1 MRLPRPFYRLNVRF
15 DTDRL
20 RAEVADIPAAAWVKH
35 PNEIPGNSSV
45 RLISVDGGEN
55 DAVNGRM
62 AMTPHLR
69 RSPYIRQVL
78 ASFGVVWGRSRL
90 MRLAPRAVVP
100 QHADINYH
108 WFNRVRLHLPVITRP
123 AVRFYCGDD
132 SVHMA
137 AGEAWLFDNW
147 RQHRVENDTDHERIH
162 LVADTSGG
170 SSFWQFVAQS
180 QSPGASDVVHRFDPQ
195 RDPPLLTEQTVLA
208 PVMPP
213 AEVDLLITDLCS
225 EFAYDGDAAESA
237 ARLARYRGMLDNFC
251 KDWRQLYLLHGES
264 KSGRAE
270 FTKLLDSVRNVSKTI
285 AEGILIRTNR
295 VSAHTVLEARVLR
308 PMLAPGTPAADSSPA
323 ADGSPAADSS
333 PATDGSPPTDTPA
346 PRHARPPGVSSLQ
359 RPVFI
364 VAAPRSGSTLLFE
377 TLASSDRLV
386 SLGGEAHALVEGLTE
401 LRPGAPGVESNRL
414 TAANCT
420 PAIAAHIRAAIT
432 GNLVDRK
439 GLPATALGRRFL
451 EKTPKNSLRIP
462 FFDRIFPDAL
472 FVYLWREPKSNIS
485 SIIEAWRSG
494 NWMTYNG
501 LEGFDG
507 PWSLILPPGWRAMNG
522 RALEEIAAYQWSVTN
537 ETVLADLNTMQRARW
552 VAVSYADLV
561 AAPAM
566 TIRRVCDFIGIDVD
580 PALQGRLEGTLPLS
594 RHTHTPPAPDK
605 WRRNSELIER
615 VIPSIQATW
624 ERLGSL
630 AVQPPKR

>member
-1 MRLPRPFYRLNVRF
+1 MRLPRPFYRLALRF
-15 DTDRL
+15 DAERM
-20 RAEVADIPAAAWVKH
+20 RAEIAQLPAAAWVEH
-35 PNEIPGNSSV
+35 PNEIAGNSSL

-108 WFNRVRLHLPVITRP
+108 WFTRVRLHLPVITHP
-123 AVRFYCGDD
+123 AVRFYCGDEI
-132 SVHMA
+132 VHMA

-147 RQHRVENDTDHERIH
+147 RQHRVENDSDHERIH
-162 LVADTSGG
+162 LVADTSGS
-170 SSFWQFVAQS
+170 SSFWQFVARS
-180 QSPGASDVVHRFDPQ
+180 QVPGASDAVHRFDPQ

-213 AEVDLLITDLCS
+213 AEVDLLITDLSS
-225 EFAYDGDAAESA
+225 EFAYDGDSGEPA

-264 KSGRAE
+264 ESGRAE
-270 FTKLLDSVRNVSKTI
+270 FTKLLDSVRSVSKTI
-285 AEGILIRTNR
+285 AEGILVRTNR
-295 VSAHTVLEARVLR
+295 VSAHTVLEARVLH
-308 PMLAPGTPAADSSPA
+308 PMLTTSTPAVHGTAAAHGTPPADAPPA
-323 ADGSPAADSS
+323 ANIPAARGR
-333 PATDGSPPTDTPA
+333 A
-346 PRHARPPGVSSLQ
+346 PGVSSLE

-377 TLASSDRLV
+377 TLAASDRFV
-386 SLGGEAHALVEGLTE
+386 SLGGEAHALVEGLIE

-420 PAIAAHIRAAIT
+420 PDIAARIRATIA

-439 GLPATALGRRFL
+439 GLPAAPLGRRFL
-451 EKTPKNSLRIP
+451 EKTPKNSLRVP
-462 FFDRIFPDAL
+462 FFDRIFQDAL
-472 FVYLWREPKSNIS
+472 FVYLWREPRSNIS

-507 PWSLILPPGWRAMNG
+507 PWSLILPPGWRTMNG
-522 RALEEIAAYQWSVTN
+522 RTLEEIAAYQWSVTN
-537 ETVLADLNTMQRARW
+537 ETILDDLDTMPRARW

-580 PALQGRLEGTLPLS
+580 AALRDRLEGTLPLS

-605 WRRNSELIER
+605 WRRNRELIEPL
-615 VIPSIQATW
+615 IPSVQAIW
-624 ERLGSL
+624 ERLESL
-630 AVQPPKR
+630 AVQAPKR